1 MSTVKSA
8 TQLLVVTEQCSPISS
23 QSLLTF
29 ELFSVMV
36 HSGSAAGGHYY
47 ACIKS
52 FSDGQ
57 WYSFNDQHVSKVSLC
72 SWVTRFGFLLKVNVR
87 QCLPFLYTRPKKTWQ
102 LQLPFKMLLI
112 VIVVT
117 SVESFFLVSLCSFL
131 SNRSPRMISG
141 KHTGDPQGAEAIT
154 PVPLQGQLCSTAVT
168 GLETSWQP
176 PVGRREKNV
185 YFLARWWRCWCCTKN
200 LHVIALVDHI
210 VQKAIL
216 RWFSCSTVYLHAI
229 CFTLWLAAATLWL
242 VRECTFF
249 SGVADFVIEDS
260 LTSNAS
266 NTLTLENE
274 WCLSCYSHLFLN
286 VKSFIFPPF
295 VFVIL
300 FLLK

>member
-1 MSTVKSA
+1 
-8 TQLLVVTEQCSPISS
+8 
-23 QSLLTF
+23 
-29 ELFSVMV
+29 
-36 HSGSAAGGHYY
+36 
-47 ACIKS
+47 
-52 FSDGQ
+52 
-57 WYSFNDQHVSKVSLC
+57 
-72 SWVTRFGFLLKVNVR
+72 
-87 QCLPFLYTRPKKTWQ
+87 
-102 LQLPFKMLLI
+102 
-112 VIVVT
+112 
-117 SVESFFLVSLCSFL
+117 
-131 SNRSPRMISG
+131 MISG

-176 PVGRREKNV
+176 PVAPRGKNV
-185 YFLARWWRCWCCTKN
+185 YFLARWWVIAGIKCIKCCTKN
-200 LHVIALVDHI
+200 LQVIALVDHI

-229 CFTLWLAAATLWL
+229 CFTLWLAATTFQL
-242 VRECTFF
+242 VREYMFF
-249 SGVADFVIEDS
+249 PGVADFVIEDS

-286 VKSFIFPPF
+286 VKPFIFPLF